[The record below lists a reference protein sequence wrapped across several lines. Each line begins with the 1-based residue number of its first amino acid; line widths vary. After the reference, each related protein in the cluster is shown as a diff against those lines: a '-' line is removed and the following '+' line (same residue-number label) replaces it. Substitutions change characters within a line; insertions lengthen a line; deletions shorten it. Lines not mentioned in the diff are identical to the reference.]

1 MEQAASLGAQGQK
14 KKVQEVISKIPRTAA
29 HETFP
34 GFTNVS
40 VLCPLVSPL
49 IPIPVALAPHPL
61 KLLLK
66 EKKRGKGEGTGICGK
81 AWLGWQ
87 ESCLKEEGQA
97 T

>member
-1 MEQAASLGAQGQK
+1 MEQAASLGAQDQ
-14 KKVQEVISKIPRTAA
+14 KKVQEVISKILRTAA

-40 VLCPLVSPL
+40 LLCPLVSPH
-49 IPIPVALAPHPL
+49 PHSHGTCSTSSE

-66 EKKRGKGEGTGICGK
+66 GKKRGKGEGTGICGK

-87 ESCLKEEGQA
+87 ESCLNEEGQA